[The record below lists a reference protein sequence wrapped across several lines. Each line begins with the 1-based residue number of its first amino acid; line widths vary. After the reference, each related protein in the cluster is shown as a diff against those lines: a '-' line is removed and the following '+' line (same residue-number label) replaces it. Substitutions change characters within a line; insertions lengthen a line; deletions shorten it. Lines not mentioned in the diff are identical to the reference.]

1 MPENI
6 DGYVTKDDLYRTI
19 SRFRGSSKID
29 TEQAQALC
37 KAIKDIPNRLP
48 TDRTGR
54 IIPEVVEIKGKRVLA
69 GAFIQ
74 EQDKLL
80 DMMSELLM
88 RLTEFFSI
96 PDVLTRLNW
105 PDCLYRDT
113 IQSMVDTSDTLLNA
127 YREKR
132 L

>member
-1 MPENI
+1 MLENI
-6 DGYVTKDDLYRTI
+6 DGYVTKDDLYRMI
-19 SRFRGSSKID
+19 SRFRGSLLTQKQ
-29 TEQAQALC
+29 TQQLC
-37 KAIKDIPNRLP
+37 NAIKDVPNRLP

-54 IIPEVVEIKGKRVLA
+54 IIPEAVEIKGKRVLA

-80 DMMSELLM
+80 DMMSEMLM
-88 RLTEFFSI
+88 QLTEFFSI

-105 PDCLYRDT
+105 PDCLYRET
-113 IQSMVDTSDTLLNA
+113 VQRMVDTSDILLDA
-127 YREKR
+127 YKEKR

>member
-1 MPENI
+1 MLENI
-6 DGYVTKDDLYRTI
+6 DGYVTKDDLYRMI
-19 SRFRGSSKID
+19 SRFRGSLLTQKQ
-29 TEQAQALC
+29 TQQLC
-37 KAIKDIPNRLP
+37 KAIKDTPNRLP

-54 IIPEVVEIKGKRVLA
+54 IIPEVVEIKGKKVLA

-74 EQDKLL
+74 EQDMLL
-80 DMMSELLM
+80 DQMSEMLM

-105 PDCLYRDT
+105 PDCLYRDAV
-113 IQSMVDTSDTLLNA
+113 QRMVDTSDILLDA